1 METFSNVT
9 AAILAGGLGTR
20 LRSVLG
26 DRPKVLA
33 EVGGRPILQYLL
45 DQIAYLEI
53 RRVVLCTGFLGE
65 QIESRFGDSYGSL
78 HLVYS
83 RELSPLGTAGALRL
97 ALPLFQ
103 SDSVLVLNG
112 DSYCKADLRS
122 FWTWH
127 CLRRA
132 EATLLL
138 VETSDTG
145 RYGRVEIDEEGRIL
159 KFAEKINEGGRGL
172 INAGIYLLENRF
184 LQSIPDRYPVSLER
198 DIFPSWIGGKL
209 YGYKS
214 KGQFLDIGTPES
226 YVLAEEFFTE
236 DIVK

>member
-1 METFSNVT
+1 MT

-33 EVGGRPILQYLL
+33 KVRGRPILQYLL

-53 RRVVLCTGFLGE
+53 RRVVLCTGYFGE
-65 QIESRFGDSYGSL
+65 QIESYFGNSYGSL

-122 FWTWH
+122 FWSWH
-127 CLRRA
+127 CLRGA
-132 EATLLL
+132 EGTLLL

-145 RYGRVEIDEEGRIL
+145 RYGRVETDEKGLIL
-159 KFAEKINEGGRGL
+159 RFDEKINKGGRGW
-172 INAGIYLLENRF
+172 INAGTYLLGNRF
-184 LQSIPDRYPVSLER
+184 LQSIPDRYPISLEQ
-198 DIFPSWIGGKL
+198 DILPSWIGGKL

-226 YVLAEEFFTE
+226 YILAEEFFTE